1 VSKRKPLCEL
11 AIHVR
16 IATTRPTGRVQIV
29 RRKSSGRLLSARPQP
44 NRPKPGH
51 LIPLIEAI
59 AVFTLT
65 IRSDSVFQNCLPRD
79 TRPVVHIAQ
88 KLDLQF
94 ADNVSSSQD
103 FCL

>member
-1 VSKRKPLCEL
+1 
-11 AIHVR
+11 
-16 IATTRPTGRVQIV
+16 
-29 RRKSSGRLLSARPQP
+29 LSARPQP

-51 LIPLIEAI
+51 LIPLIETI
-59 AVFTLT
+59 AVSTLT
-65 IRSDSVFQNCLPRD
+65 VRSDSVFQNCLPCD